1 MQGGQ
6 THDLMTVWGSHYRRR
21 QERCQTVWRG
31 PVTDFHA
38 ESTDVF
44 QIRMALTEMKI
55 ENAEPEPILKI
66 QFSKDRRLPT
76 KVEGIWP
83 CYFQRE
89 RSLPPAIFLPLG

>member
-1 MQGGQ
+1 MA
-6 THDLMTVWGSHYRRR
+6 
-21 QERCQTVWRG
+21 WRG
-31 PVTDFHA
+31 PGTDCYA

-44 QIRMALTEMKI
+44 QVRMALIEMKI
-55 ENAEPEPILKI
+55 ENVEPEPILKI
-66 QFSKDRRLPT
+66 QFSNDRILPT

>member
-1 MQGGQ
+1 M
-6 THDLMTVWGSHYRRR
+6 VW
-21 QERCQTVWRG
+21 WG
-31 PVTDFHA
+31 PGTDFYA
-38 ESTDVF
+38 ESTDIF
-44 QIRMALTEMKI
+44 QVRTPVLEMKI

-66 QFSKDRRLPT
+66 QFSKDRILPT